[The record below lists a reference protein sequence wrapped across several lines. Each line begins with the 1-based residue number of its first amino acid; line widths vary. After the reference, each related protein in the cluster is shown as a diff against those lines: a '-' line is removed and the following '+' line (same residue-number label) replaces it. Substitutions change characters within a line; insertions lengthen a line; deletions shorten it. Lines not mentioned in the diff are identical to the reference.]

1 LKLKKIFLTAEE
13 ANARHQPNL
22 TRTIPGKV
30 NHNLFK
36 HCLGLMEQ
44 CDLNL
49 EMVIREE
56 NKKNAILKFLIDKT
70 MKM

>member
-1 LKLKKIFLTAEE
+1 
-13 ANARHQPNL
+13 
-22 TRTIPGKV
+22 
-30 NHNLFK
+30 
-36 HCLGLMEQ
+36 MEQ